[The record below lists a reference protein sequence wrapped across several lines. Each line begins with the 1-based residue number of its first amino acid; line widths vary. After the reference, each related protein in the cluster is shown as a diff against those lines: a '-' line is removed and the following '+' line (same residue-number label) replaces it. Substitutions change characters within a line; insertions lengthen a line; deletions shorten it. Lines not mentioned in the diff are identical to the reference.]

1 MVDSEILLNR
11 ITRIIAA
18 TRFPFVDQENWSDD
32 RRTVINDET
41 KRFGI
46 KWEKGIIYPG
56 LVVFNGDGSVR
67 EYGLVEPAEAIS
79 EESIQKWGIMS
90 DVAPYGRKYKKLFF
104 YVPEGYEEAI
114 LRILEDNDIEFDG
127 IRGYRI
133 ERGSL
138 KIIPYKTLNDEYDHQ
153 IT

>member
-11 ITRIIAA
+11 ISRIIAA
-18 TRFPFVDQENWSDD
+18 TRFPFIDQENWSED
-32 RRTVINDET
+32 RRTVVNDEN

-46 KWEKGIIYPG
+46 KWEEGILYPSI
-56 LVVFNGDGSVR
+56 VIFNGDGSVR

-79 EESIQKWGIMS
+79 DEIIDKWRTMS

-104 YVPEGYEEAI
+104 YVPVGYEGAT
-114 LRILEDNDIEFDG
+114 LRILEENDIEFDG

-133 ERGSL
+133 ESGSL